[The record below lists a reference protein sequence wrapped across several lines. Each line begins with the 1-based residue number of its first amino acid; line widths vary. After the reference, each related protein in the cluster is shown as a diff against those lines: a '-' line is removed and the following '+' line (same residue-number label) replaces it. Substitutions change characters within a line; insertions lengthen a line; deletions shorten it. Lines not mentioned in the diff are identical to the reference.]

1 MADIRKTVSVV
12 FTGDSSDVQRSI
24 NSLSKSLETIAPTA
38 QIKQLSQDIDG
49 VGEAAGRASKNTEL
63 LNTSLKAFATGA
75 LVKEF
80 IDANLSLEKFEKTMT
95 IVTGSSQGAADAF
108 AYVREVSN
116 RLGIDVNKTAEI
128 FAKFSAATK
137 GTAVEGRDSVL
148 IFEAFSK
155 AILATGGNTNDVAG
169 AFTQLTQGIS
179 KGRFE
184 LEDLKSIAERVPGF
198 FTTFAESLGVT
209 TEQLFKLISAGQIG
223 TTEILQFAQT
233 LDQSFKG
240 VDVKGFE
247 AELTRLRNTL
257 NDLYIKAGEAGA
269 FKTLTKGIEGITLAA
284 IGASAA
290 FVLVGETIANV
301 AITSESRKRLG
312 WEEFAQ
318 RLDESLQKAANS
330 VRPIRDKF
338 FELQDDAAK
347 ALSST
352 VSNTDKL
359 PKSFEKAG
367 ESAKQLDASLKALG
381 LNPDQ
386 FREPV
391 EKVIEAFAKLATN
404 ADATSEAIIS
414 GLLVSLTKV
423 SDPDII
429 NALGQYAISA
439 LEAKGNTEGLAA
451 VTNALAEAKKGA
463 IPKIDE
469 YSKAI
474 KASQEAQKQAAKEA
488 KEAEEKAFKLR
499 LELEK
504 LASNERIKQ
513 IEFKVQLDIA
523 KVQADTE
530 KFKLTL
536 ESLNQGLKSTGEVI
550 NAAFGALSGVG
561 GFYGLEKLDIIRTQL
576 EQENKFRKDQFDLQK
591 ALVEEQVKRLR
602 AQTEAIG
609 RGDALIK
616 IDGSGL
622 APQLEAFMWEILRAI
637 QVRVNRDGLPILLGI

>member
-1 MADIRKTVSVV
+1 MADVSKTVSIV
-12 FTGDSSDVQRSI
+12 FQGKDEATPSVESI
-24 NSLSKSLETIAPTA
+24 NKGLKSLDEGA
-38 QIKQLSQDIDG
+38 KS
-49 VGEAAGRASKNTEL
+49 AAGGVSSVNAEL
-63 LNTSLKAFATGA
+63 EKLAGKDKVVIAVADALKGIGA
-75 LVKEF
+75 GIALKEF
-80 IDANLSLEKFEKTMT
+80 VEANIAAEKFEKTMT
-95 IVTGSSQGAADAF
+95 IVTGTTQGATQAF
-108 AYVREVSN
+108 EYVRDVAN
-116 RLGIDVNKTAEI
+116 RLGIEFGAAADVFSK
-128 FAKFSAATK
+128 FASATK
-137 GTAVEGRDSVL
+137 GTAVEGERAKF
-148 IFEAFSK
+148 IFESFSK
-155 AILATGGNTNDVAG
+155 AILATGGSTRDISG

-184 LEDLKSIAERVPGF
+184 LEDLKSIAERIPGF
-198 FTTFAESLGVT
+198 FSQFAESLGVT
-209 TEQLFKLISAGQIG
+209 TADLFKLISAGQIG
-223 TTEILQFAQT
+223 AVEIERFAKS
-233 LDQSFKG
+233 LNQSFAN
-240 VDVKGFE
+240 VEIKGFE
-247 AELTRLRNTL
+247 ADLARLRNTFT
-257 NDLYIKAGEAGA
+257 DLFVELGKSGA
-269 FKTLTKGIEGITLAA
+269 FDALTKGLQVASGAA
-284 IGASAA
+284 IGAIAT
-290 FVLVGETIANV
+290 FKVIGETLANV
-301 AITSESRKRLG
+301 AYSAANKDFSNFGL
-312 WEEFAQ
+312 
-318 RLDESLQKAANS
+318 RLDESLQRAANS
-330 VRPIRDKF
+330 VRSIRDRI
-338 FELQDDAAK
+338 FELEADGGKSLTNTAK
-347 ALSST
+347 GADGLPLSLT
-352 VSNTDKL
+352 
-359 PKSFEKAG
+359 KAG
-367 ESAKQLDASLKALG
+367 ESVKQLDAALKALG

-423 SDPDII
+423 SDPEII
-429 NALGQYAISA
+429 GALGQYAIGA
-439 LEAKGNTEGLAA
+439 LKARGSTDGLVA
-451 VTNALAEAKKGA
+451 VTNALAEAQKGA

-513 IEFKVQLDIA
+513 IEFKVKLDIA